1 MTTPRFRWIGWAGRV
16 VLLIALAL
24 SFACKQETVRRA
36 DPEAALK
43 ENIAN
48 VRKAIDSFHR
58 DKKRYPY
65 ALEELVPNYLRSLP
79 VDPISNAPYVGVME
93 EPVVASHEFEGTSTE
108 PAPRAVIINVRSS
121 APGVDAKGVRY
132 SDY

>member
-1 MTTPRFRWIGWAGRV
+1 MLSMTTSRSHWTRRV
-16 VLLIALAL
+16 VLLAALAL
-24 SFACKQETVRRA
+24 SFACKPETIHRA
-36 DPEAALK
+36 NPEAALK
-43 ENIAN
+43 ENLVN
-48 VRKAIDSFHR
+48 LRKAIQNFHQ

-79 VDPISNAPYVGVME
+79 IDPVSNAPYVVVIE
-93 EPVVASHEFEGTSTE
+93 EPVVASHEFEEKSAE
-108 PAPRAVIINVRSS
+108 PVARPVVINVRSS